1 MLYIRLQPF
10 FFQVQLYK
18 IEINMESTRKTTY
31 QKKKSTRKT
40 YGRIHFLNAVSS

>member
-31 QKKKSTRKT
+31 QKKKRVLEKHMGES
-40 YGRIHFLNAVSS
+40 IF